1 MNKCFSD
8 YELTCRVEN
17 ERRNTSESNTG
28 DLWKILNKFKK
39 REDKIDIDELYE
51 YFKNLNLSNEVGDSN
66 FEMPDNNDNLAND
79 TLNGKIIEEE
89 ITSIIQN
96 LKNGKAPGYDCV
108 INEYIKSTISLCMPL
123 YLKLLRKII
132 DTGIMYRVQLVRV
145 EFELTTLVVIGTDCT
160 GSCKSNYQTI
170 TTMTALQVYILYD
183 YELYIV
189 FSMLPIYRLYSC
201 IMQPSY

>member
-17 ERRNTSESNTG
+17 ELRNTSESNPG
-28 DLWKILNKFKK
+28 DLWKILSKFKRSK

-51 YFKNLNLSNEVGDSN
+51 YLKNLNLSNEVGDSN
-66 FEMPDNNDNLAND
+66 FEMPNTNDNLAND

-108 INEYIKSTISLCMPL
+108 INEYIKSTISLCMTL

-132 DTGIMYRVQLVRV
+132 DTGIIIP
-145 EFELTTLVVIGTDCT
+145 EIWTIGIIIPEIW
-160 GSCKSNYQTI
+160 TI
-170 TTMTALQVYILYD
+170 GIIIPEIWTIGIIIPEMWTIGK
-183 YELYIV
+183 II
-189 FSMLPIYRLYSC
+189 P
-201 IMQPSY
+201 